1 MENRSRVGHGLP
13 DGELEALRPLQR
25 QRSGGGQGWQL
36 RWVLRAVRRRIFTA
50 RLVCMFAMA
59 LLGLAGGAGNAF
71 AQATTTVVAS
81 QNNPSVID
89 QTVTLIATVSVTT
102 AFVPGGSV
110 QFFDGATPLGSSLS
124 APAARYLPSQ
134 R

>member
-1 MENRSRVGHGLP
+1 
-13 DGELEALRPLQR
+13 
-25 QRSGGGQGWQL
+25 
-36 RWVLRAVRRRIFTA
+36 
-50 RLVCMFAMA
+50 MFAMA